1 MMMMTMMMM
10 MMMIRCCLGSSLA
23 SQPSPSSHQHRSY
36 SVHTSTGCLNNCAGA
51 VQGVSIITVQVFP
64 SLVAGLGQ
72 HGTYWLF
79 AAVAAS
85 SNVFFYCC
93 VPETK
98 GKLYT
103 VIETPCIKYS
113 HCIL

>member
-1 MMMMTMMMM
+1 MKVKEFV
-10 MMMIRCCLGSSLA
+10 C
-23 SQPSPSSHQHRSY
+23 
-36 SVHTSTGCLNNCAGA
+36 A
-51 VQGVSIITVQVFP
+51 VQGVLIITLQVFP
-64 SLVAGLGQ
+64 SLVSGLGQ

-85 SNVFFYCC
+85 SNIFFYFC

-98 GKLYT
+98 GKIYT
-103 VIETPCIKYS
+103 VIETPCINNS

>member
-1 MMMMTMMMM
+1 M
-10 MMMIRCCLGSSLA
+10 
-23 SQPSPSSHQHRSY
+23 
-36 SVHTSTGCLNNCAGA
+36 
-51 VQGVSIITVQVFP
+51 QVFP

-85 SNVFFYCC
+85 SNIFFYFC

-103 VIETPCIKYS
+103 VIETPCIKYH